1 MLNDKR
7 PAAVILTGSA
17 TAVLMQGEYKV
28 CLGAT
33 Q

>member
-17 TAVLMQGEYKV
+17 TAVLMQAKYKV

>member
-7 PAAVILTGSA
+7 PAAIILTGSA
-17 TAVLMQGEYKV
+17 TAVLMLNEYTV
-28 CLGAT
+28 RVGAT